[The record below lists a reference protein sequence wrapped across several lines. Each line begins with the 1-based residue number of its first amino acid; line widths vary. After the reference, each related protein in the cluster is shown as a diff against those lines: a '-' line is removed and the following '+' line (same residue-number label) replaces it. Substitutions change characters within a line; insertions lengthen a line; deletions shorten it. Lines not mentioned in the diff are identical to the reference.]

1 MIEFDRG
8 QHLAVIHL
16 SLAGV
21 SMPVSLDLRDIRSE
35 PLLRDSR
42 LGELSPKRL
51 KALLEYVDHGFR
63 LDPKSP
69 VPWKEQFCSALSKAC
84 SDLLSAPVR
93 LTADQVAQL
102 PALVRAANLS
112 VPKAL
117 GVPDPAKAFD
127 MAVSYDYH
135 DGFRHM
141 TRDDDFI
148 AVRRGGRIVGIIALP
163 GNDWNDLI
171 NFLKDG
177 GHKLVDPEN
186 LDQFRKAYSAA
197 RKAHTLDLLSR
208 PVERRRRPFIP
219 TLNDD

>member
-8 QHLAVIHL
+8 QHMAVIHL

-84 SDLLSAPVR
+84 SDLLSASVR
-93 LTADQVAQL
+93 LTPDQLAKL

-112 VPKAL
+112 IPKAL
-117 GVPDPAKAFD
+117 RVPDPAGAFD
-127 MAVSYDYH
+127 LAVSYDYH

-148 AVRRGGRIVGIIALP
+148 AVRRGGKIIGIIALP

-177 GHKLVDPEN
+177 GDKLVEREN
-186 LDQFRKAYSAA
+186 LDQFRKVYSAA
-197 RKAHTLDLLSR
+197 RKAHTMKVLSR
-208 PVERRRRPFIP
+208 PAERRRRPFTP
-219 TLNDD
+219 SLSED